1 MADYTYVEIEDEE
14 AKKHDKALLAA
25 QTHLLENIPKFNL
38 SAPGVR
44 SIRDL
49 AEAYAL
55 LRGAAVQVG
64 ESDSAAG

>member
-1 MADYTYVEIEDEE
+1 MADYTYVEIDDEE
-14 AKKHDKALLAA
+14 AKKHDRALLAA
-25 QTHLLENIPKFNL
+25 QTHLLESIPNFNS

-44 SIRDL
+44 AARDL

-64 ESDSAAG
+64 DTDRAGG